1 MLWTKLLLPWE
12 RLSAKQC
19 IAMEATLPTSMD
31 LLYQLDSRWIN
42 EGKPFGAKTSKLTIP
57 AGAPGKPDAHKERR
71 YIHNKVAWKCTT

>member
-19 IAMEATLPTSMD
+19 IAMEATLPTAMD

-42 EGKPFGAKTSKLTIP
+42 EGVSIWHYSQTRDRACCT
-57 AGAPGKPDAHKERR
+57 RR
-71 YIHNKVAWKCTT
+71 WDRGSSGSVCVAADFR